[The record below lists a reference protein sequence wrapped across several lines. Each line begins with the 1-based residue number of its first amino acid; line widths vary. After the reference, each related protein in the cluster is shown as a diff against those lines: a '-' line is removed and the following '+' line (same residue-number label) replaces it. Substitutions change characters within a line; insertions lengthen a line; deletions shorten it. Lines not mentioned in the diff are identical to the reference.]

1 VSISAHNILTIPN
14 QLRRS
19 RESKYLTPV
28 SVKQVQSQS
37 FTIYNYDY
45 LLTGR
50 FVVDSLCLVLPKIS
64 ISLSHTSVV
73 TLCEL
78 VNEDSFAGDLQHIE
92 HLYTCYSLVRRN
104 GSYSSVPNF
113 SVSGWN
119 RHRSAFVKNI
129 CNEDTRE
136 TPPIVYQTWNQ
147 TSKHPEFDNRNRI
160 KLNES
165 STRCV

>member
-1 VSISAHNILTIPN
+1 MSAHNILTIPN
-14 QLRRS
+14 RR
-19 RESKYLTPV
+19 RWGKESKYLTSA
-28 SVKQVQSQS
+28 SVKQVQFQS
-37 FTIYNYDY
+37 FTVYNYDY

-64 ISLSHTSVV
+64 ISLWHTSVV

-78 VNEDSFAGDLQHIE
+78 IDEDSFAGDLQHIE
-92 HLYTCYSLVRRN
+92 HSYTCYSLVGRN

-136 TPPIVYQTWNQ
+136 IPPIVYQTWNQ
-147 TSKHPEFDNRNRI
+147 TSKHPKFDRRNRI
-160 KLNES
+160 KLNERS
-165 STRCV
+165 ARCV